1 MTLPTKLPTPPSMCD
16 PLDIAYAEGWNAV
29 CAAFLSA
36 PQEPVITTVEREV
49 VRPAETW
56 QPFETAPT
64 EPSVSFLVY
73 FPAHRN
79 KYHVAIN
86 MNGFRVIG
94 GVFDFDYADTPTM
107 WMPITP
113 ME

>member
-1 MTLPTKLPTPPSMCD
+1 MRD

-29 CAAFLSA
+29 CAAFLNA
-36 PQEPVITTVEREV
+36 PPQHKPPFIAIKREV

-56 QPFETAPT
+56 QLIETAPT
-64 EPSVSFLVY
+64 EPGVSFLMY
-73 FPAHRN
+73 FPTRRN
-79 KYHVAIN
+79 KYHVAVN

-94 GVFDFDYADTPTM
+94 GVFDFDYADEPTM